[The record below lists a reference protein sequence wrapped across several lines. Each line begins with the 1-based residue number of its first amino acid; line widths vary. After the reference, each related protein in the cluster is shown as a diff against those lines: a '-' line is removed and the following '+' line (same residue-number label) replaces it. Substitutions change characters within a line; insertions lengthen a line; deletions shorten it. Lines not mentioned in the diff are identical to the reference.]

1 MLYLFLNTT
10 LELQQ
15 ANELIHTPNI
25 LLIIIL

>member
-1 MLYLFLNTT
+1 MLYLFLNAT

>member
-15 ANELIHTPNI
+15 ANELIHTSNI

>member
-1 MLYLFLNTT
+1 MLYLFLNAT

-15 ANELIHTPNI
+15 ANELIHTSNI